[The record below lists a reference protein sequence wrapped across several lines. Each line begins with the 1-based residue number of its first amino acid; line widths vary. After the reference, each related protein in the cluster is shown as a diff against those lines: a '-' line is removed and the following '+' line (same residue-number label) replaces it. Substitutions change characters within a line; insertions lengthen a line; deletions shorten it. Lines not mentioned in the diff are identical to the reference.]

1 MTGSPQPTRDN
12 DENMYKVDFDAT
24 RQEEQ
29 LSKELFESQMEV
41 EMMEMIRCGDGGEGE
56 EEDDDNLEEEEGPYV
71 EPEDPFA
78 GMSGKRRPR
87 DQDEADSNYIPSE
100 EVCDN
105 CWM

>member
-1 MTGSPQPTRDN
+1 MTKICN
-12 DENMYKVDFDAT
+12 NVDFEAT

-41 EMMEMIRCGDGGEGE
+41 EMMEMIRCGDGGEVIHNEAEAE

-71 EPEDPFA
+71 EPEDPFP